1 MQTTIRI
8 DNSLIEQAISLAG
21 FSTKKATVEE
31 ALRQSIGLSRQKQVR
46 MLRGKLQWE
55 GNLSEMRM
63 GKPRIGDSCAPH
75 P

>member
-8 DNSLIEQAISLAG
+8 DNSLIEQAMYLTG

-46 MLRGKLQWE
+46 MLRGKLRWE

-63 GKPRIGDSCAPH
+63 GRP
-75 P
+75 

>member
-8 DNSLIEQAISLAG
+8 DNSLIEQAMSLAG

-31 ALRQSIGLSRQKQVR
+31 ALRQLIRLSRQKQVR
-46 MLRGKLQWE
+46 MLRGKLRWE

-63 GKPRIGDSCAPH
+63 GRP
-75 P
+75 

>member
-1 MQTTIRI
+1 MQATIRI
-8 DNSLIEQAISLAG
+8 DNALIEQAMSLAG

-31 ALRQSIGLSRQKQVR
+31 ALRQLIRLSRQKQVR

-63 GKPRIGDSCAPH
+63 GGNH
-75 P
+75 VVG

>member
-1 MQTTIRI
+1 MQVTIRI
-8 DNSLIEQAISLAG
+8 DNALIEQAMSLAG

-31 ALRQSIGLSRQKQVR
+31 ALRQLIRLSRQKHVR

-63 GKPRIGDSCAPH
+63 GRAHVDG
-75 P
+75 

>member
-63 GKPRIGDSCAPH
+63 GKP
-75 P
+75 